1 VVGGKN
7 TQILISPPAALT
19 DGPLR
24 GFIPHHHPLRSSV
37 LTWLGLQRAM
47 KRLLLVLLGLGPIST
62 APGWAQSDGHVALSL
77 GQLQAGVELDSLW
90 KYHAGDQPEWAAPS
104 QDDATWENA
113 TTLLKPDA
121 LPSSGWPHIGWFR
134 LHIKTDSSVVDT
146 PLALS
151 LKPQFGASEVYLDG
165 QLIYRFG
172 RVGTSA
178 SDENTD
184 RVLEPRVLFLSPDAD
199 HLIAIRHSNFSA
211 VPLFRTD
218 MDAGFS
224 LILGTLTSAID
235 RRLQEV
241 QTYRNYQRFFSGLLI
256 AFALLHLSLF
266 LLYRKQKTHLDLALL
281 CGALTALVFINFQI
295 HFAADLAQSTLYERL
310 WRVFVLMV
318 TLMGLR
324 VVYALF
330 WEHMPRQFWGFS
342 LVGVGLAVA
351 ACVRLSLQDFVYLF
365 VLVICAEILR
375 VVGTLLMRQRSANG
389 RVAAAIGSGAGG
401 SLWIIPPGVIGFVL
415 LSGYQIL
422 LNLDIFEA
430 PVGLEYPY
438 LFGVVLFLLSLS
450 LYLSFDFA
458 QTHRALESQ
467 LSQTR
472 ALSDSLLAA
481 NEGLERRVRERTSE
495 LEASNQELAQKNSA
509 LEEEAAL
516 RKALKGQLSMLSERE
531 TEHWGLEGF
540 VGRSATVQRIFDD
553 IRLLQENPATSVLIT
568 GENGTGKELIA
579 RAIHYGSERREGPFI
594 PVNCASIPRELADSL
609 LFGHLKGTFTG
620 AEADRVGYFEMAHE
634 GTLFLDELGEMP
646 VELQP
651 KLLRVLEDGLVWRV
665 GAREGR
671 KVDVR
676 AVAATNVDLQRR
688 IQEERFR
695 ADLYFR
701 VARFTVT
708 APPLRERQE
717 DIPLLAQHFLQL
729 AADEMG
735 HDTPELSPQA
745 VANLM
750 SYSFPGNVR
759 ELMNIIR
766 RALIESRGGDV
777 EPRHLHFEEDS
788 ATTSQPLLTLEEH
801 ERQYIQSML
810 EHTKWVIRGDGGA
823 ATLLGMKPSTLYS
836 RMKKLG
842 IERE

>member
-1 VVGGKN
+1 M
-7 TQILISPPAALT
+7 LT
-19 DGPLR
+19 
-24 GFIPHHHPLRSSV
+24 
-37 LTWLGLQRAM
+37 M
-47 KRLLLVLLGLGPIST
+47 KRLLLLLLGFGSAST
-62 APGWAQSDGHVALSL
+62 TSGWAQSDGHVALSL
-77 GQLQAGVELDSLW
+77 SQLQAGVELDGLW
-90 KYHAGDQPEWAAPS
+90 KYRAGDQLEWAAPS
-104 QDDATWENA
+104 LDDASWESVA
-113 TTLLKPDA
+113 TPLKPDA
-121 LPSSGWPHIGWFR
+121 LPLGGWPHIGWFR
-134 LHIKTDSSVVDT
+134 LHIKTDSTVVDT

-151 LKPQFGASEVYLDG
+151 LKRQFGASEIYLDG
-165 QLIYRFG
+165 RLIYRFG

-178 SDENTD
+178 SDEKTD
-184 RVLEPRVLFLSPDAD
+184 RVPEPRMLFLSPDAD
-199 HLIAIRHSNFSA
+199 HLIAVRHSNFSA
-211 VPLFRTD
+211 VTLFRTD
-218 MDAGFS
+218 TDAGFS
-224 LILGTLTSAID
+224 AVLGTLTSAVD
-235 RRLQEV
+235 RHLREIE
-241 QTYRNYQRFFSGLLI
+241 TYRSYQRFFSGLLI
-256 AFALLHLSLF
+256 AFALLHLILF

-281 CGALTALVFINFQI
+281 CGALTALVVVNFQI
-295 HFAADLAQSTLYERL
+295 HFAADLAQGTLYERL
-310 WRVFVLMV
+310 WRVLVLV
-318 TLMGLR
+318 VALMGLR

-330 WEHMPRQFWGFS
+330 WEHMPRRFWGFA
-342 LVGVGLAVA
+342 LVGVGLGVA

-375 VVGTLLMRQRSANG
+375 VVAALLMRQRSASG
-389 RVAAAIGSGAGG
+389 RVTAGIDG
-401 SLWIIPPGVIGFVL
+401 GTGIRPLWIIPPGVIGFVL

-422 LNLDIFEA
+422 LNLDILEA
-430 PVGLEYPY
+430 PVGFEYPY

-450 LYLSFDFA
+450 LYLSSDFA
-458 QTHRALESQ
+458 KTHRALESQ

-472 ALSDSLLAA
+472 ALSDSLLEA
-481 NEGLERRVRERTSE
+481 NESLERRVRERTHE
-495 LEASNQELAQKNSA
+495 LEASNQELAQKNRA

-531 TEHWGLEGF
+531 AEHWGLEGF

-579 RAIHYGSERREGPFI
+579 RAIHYGSEHREGPFI

-665 GAREGR
+665 GAGGGR

-676 AVAATNVDLQRR
+676 AVAATNVDLQQR

-695 ADLYFR
+695 SDLYFR
-701 VARFTVT
+701 IARFTVT
-708 APPLRERQE
+708 APPLRDRRE

-745 VANLM
+745 VTNLM

-766 RALIESRGGDV
+766 RALIESRGADV

-788 ATTSQPLLTLEEH
+788 VIPGQPPRHTLEEH
-801 ERQYIQSML
+801 ERQYIQSIL
-810 EHTKWVIRGDGGA
+810 EHTNWVIRGDGGA
-823 ATLLGMKPSTLYS
+823 AALLGMNPSTLYS